1 MPILDPKQGAAA
13 AMAYGDWRRIPGVAV
28 MSKTLELLNTDPLA
42 QFAIGGLVLTIVVS
56 VVLFAYVFTRR
67 NAPRR

>member
-1 MPILDPKQGAAA
+1 
-13 AMAYGDWRRIPGVAV
+13 